1 MNGMKIGARR
11 AHLLVLLTRNRFTRL
26 VIRIS
31 MISNGRPTIPLP
43 EQNSANLMATT
54 LAMFE
59 CPNASIAFAIG
70 NAITNKLKLLFNPFS
85 IAFTNIAVSYVM
97 QGLGFTILPGI
108 VILGMEHLFY
118 RLPLID
124 EKGHYLTRKTWLY
137 YRNRSLANPV
147 EQLFI
152 KFMQTYAH
160 VNAQKPDNSAFGIAP
175 DTAYRG

>member
-1 MNGMKIGARR
+1 MNEVHCRYSQ
-11 AHLLVLLTRNRFTRL
+11 RL
-26 VIRIS
+26 
-31 MISNGRPTIPLP
+31 
-43 EQNSANLMATT
+43 SAQIDYWWSSHFDT
-54 LAMFE
+54 
-59 CPNASIAFAIG
+59 PIQSSI
-70 NAITNKLKLLFNPFS
+70 TVEDS
-85 IAFTNIAVSYVM
+85 NIAVSYVM